1 MNVAGGWGGRLRR
14 LARAARGRQAGRAA
28 ALLLAGVVL
37 LVLLLRWPDDVPW
50 AFYGPLVVLSGLF
63 LTPRWFGLVCVEY
76 AACLVFAGTTVRG
89 WSTFQIG
96 IIIALA
102 LTMALMRNRS
112 RSRERLGVQG
122 NDGENMLVDLRD
134 RLLDL
139 GRFPGLPAGW
149 HAESAIRSAYAD
161 KFSGDFA
168 VTSLSADGTRLEV
181 ALVDLSG
188 KGSQAGTRS
197 LLFSGAIGGLLGQVE
212 PDRLLPAANTYL
224 LRQGWPEGFASAVH
238 VSIDLAT
245 GVFCIGNAGHP
256 GPFQFFSGS
265 GRWVVHESV
274 GGPVL
279 GIIEDADFPR
289 VGGVLGR
296 GDAIVLFTDGVIEVR
311 GHDLDLGVDRLIG
324 SAEGLLPRGL
334 AGGARRLV
342 EGAKAGDTDDRAV
355 VMIWRD

>member
-1 MNVAGGWGGRLRR
+1 MNVAARWGGRLRR
-14 LARAARGRQAGRAA
+14 LARAARARQAGRSI
-28 ALLLAGVVL
+28 LLLLLG
-37 LVLLLRWPDDVPW
+37 LVLLAFVLRWPADIPW
-50 AFYGPLVVLSGLF
+50 ALFGPLVVLAGLF
-63 LTPRWFGLVCVEY
+63 LTPRWFLLVCLGYAGYLCY
-76 AACLVFAGTTVRG
+76 AATVGEG
-89 WSTFQIG
+89 WSVRQVG
-96 IIIALA
+96 ALVALA
-102 LTMALMRNRS
+102 MTMALMRTRS

-122 NDGENMLVDLRD
+122 SDGENMLVDLRD
-134 RLLDL
+134 RLLAL
-139 GRFPGLPAGW
+139 GHFPALPAGW

-168 VTSLSADGTRLEV
+168 VTSLSADGARLEV

-245 GVFCIGNAGHP
+245 GAFCIGNAGHP
-256 GPFQFFSGS
+256 RPFQFFSGS
-265 GRWVVHESV
+265 GRWAVHASV

-311 GHDLDLGVDRLIG
+311 GRDLDLGVDRLIG

-342 EGAKAGDTDDRAV
+342 EGAKAGDSDDRAV